1 MRDRVRLAVGLAL
14 LVAALPVLAQSNSE
28 GVRLFQSYF
37 FDSPIAKAPYGQAGL
52 AYLDYEGGSTLMIG
66 PQGGFPTTDKIELQA
81 ALSYVSSSPEVGE
94 GESGISDLEVYGRYN
109 LARKSNLSAAAGA
122 MVTLPIGSDKI
133 GAGNLNF
140 GGFGA
145 LRYALQNGMVITGT
159 AGLIFYETTKI
170 EIDWM
175 GGRVEEK
182 TSRESYLKLGGGVI
196 YPISDLLHAVGELV
210 MHTEGD
216 YMLLSAGVDYTLG
229 NGRLRG
235 GLGIGLDDGAPDLRL
250 MAGYAIS
257 F

>member
-1 MRDRVRLAVGLAL
+1 MRNRVVVLVGLVVLA
-14 LVAALPVLAQSNSE
+14 AALPLLAQTNTQS
-28 GVRLFQSYF
+28 VRLFQSYF

-52 AYLDYEGGSTLMIG
+52 VYSDYEGGSIFSVG
-66 PQGGFPTTDKIELQA
+66 PQGGFPINDKIEVEG
-81 ALSYVSSSPEVGE
+81 ALSYVSSSPEHGD
-94 GESGISDLEVYGRYN
+94 GQSGISDLEVYGRYN
-109 LARKSNLSAAAGA
+109 LANSKQFNGSVGA
-122 MVTLPIGSDKI
+122 MVTLPIGSEDI

-159 AGLIFYETTKI
+159 LGLIFYETTTY
-170 EIDWM
+170 DVDLQT
-175 GGRVEEK
+175 GRVEEK
-182 TSRESYLKLGGGVI
+182 TSHENYLNLGAGAI
-196 YPISDLLHAVGELV
+196 YPLSGLLHLVGELV

-216 YMLLSAGVDYTLG
+216 YMLLSAGADYKVG

-235 GLGIGLDDGAPDLRL
+235 ALGIGLDDGAPDLQL